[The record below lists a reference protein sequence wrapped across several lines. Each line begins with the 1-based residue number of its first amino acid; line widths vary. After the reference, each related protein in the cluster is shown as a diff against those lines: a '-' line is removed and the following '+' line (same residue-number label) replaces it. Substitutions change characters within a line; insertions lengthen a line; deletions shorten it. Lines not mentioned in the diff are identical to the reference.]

1 MKALKRLG
9 KRKAFFWRDWSIEHV
24 FRGITVLYE
33 NKAKTEFICD
43 VHGLGGNAFD
53 TWTVSNGGSMWPRDF
68 LPSPKNFPNSRIMT
82 FGYDSDLTD
91 STTLLTME
99 SCAQSLLR
107 RVNEARNR
115 PLLLVCHSLGGL
127 ITRKR
132 RLSGG
137 GVRREW
143 VDVLKSFNND
153 GLWDRLKYFKLK
165 PCPPFQCFAEGE
177 VTLINRLQKK
187 REPARM
193 LDGTDHRTIAKF
205 DSGAT
210 GPFVSVSKG
219 LRDILEE
226 IAHRNASNPAR
237 GSPLF
242 GHPRFLAHAF
252 PREEGKYWYVG
263 SGFPAAQQKQLQ
275 HRPFFGRREELEE
288 FKSIAATLS
297 GLPRLTAI
305 KGIAGIGKTELLL
318 QFILSEKSKRNVF
331 YLKPGVFKTVSD
343 AIVDISTQ
351 IGIDIVRTA
360 EHRESWRRVSPS
372 ERADAFYT
380 WIGDPCNKDLLL
392 VIDDLEALGESA
404 MQTIR
409 EWPVWHIVI
418 STRDSDLG
426 KDDEDILKFR
436 LERLGD
442 NDVISILENRRNLLG
457 QQDATLFRQ
466 RDHESLAPLVH
477 GHPMAAR
484 AIIRFTL
491 NRLATFDNPGK
502 EFLDMF
508 TCKDFERRKAFLQ
521 FKTDGSSLW
530 EAFDSSLKR
539 LQNHDKGGQA
549 LKLFQLLS
557 YLQSDHDCID
567 DFCKLPKQWPKNPA
581 QGLPDVS
588 IVESGYDLI
597 SEWLAKLRSI
607 SVYLR
612 ASPRCKSLDIHPL
625 ILDYALLCI
634 GNGDRTRI
642 AKQVFQLL
650 SRLEFEGT
658 DIESKIRPHVLHC
671 IKLCQKLG
679 VFLDSVKRFNS
690 QSDSE
695 DPFLDSAE
703 IADFPVQN
711 ITQEFTARLAETK
724 KELKKSPGSINRVAA
739 IEKIVRCIVRYKQL
753 RRASKED
760 GNVLLSSDPE
770 FVGSVQEFCSLVRST
785 SPISKLPKELEQFTE
800 VLRPPTVTEIKGIVA
815 LSE

>member
-1 MKALKRLG
+1 
-9 KRKAFFWRDWSIEHV
+9 
-24 FRGITVLYE
+24 
-33 NKAKTEFICD
+33 
-43 VHGLGGNAFD
+43 
-53 TWTVSNGGSMWPRDF
+53 
-68 LPSPKNFPNSRIMT
+68 
-82 FGYDSDLTD
+82 
-91 STTLLTME
+91 
-99 SCAQSLLR
+99 
-107 RVNEARNR
+107 
-115 PLLLVCHSLGGL
+115 
-127 ITRKR
+127 
-132 RLSGG
+132 
-137 GVRREW
+137 
-143 VDVLKSFNND
+143 
-153 GLWDRLKYFKLK
+153 
-165 PCPPFQCFAEGE
+165 
-177 VTLINRLQKK
+177 
-187 REPARM
+187 
-193 LDGTDHRTIAKF
+193 
-205 DSGAT
+205 
-210 GPFVSVSKG
+210 
-219 LRDILEE
+219 
-226 IAHRNASNPAR
+226 
-237 GSPLF
+237 
-242 GHPRFLAHAF
+242 
-252 PREEGKYWYVG
+252 
-263 SGFPAAQQKQLQ
+263 
-275 HRPFFGRREELEE
+275 
-288 FKSIAATLS
+288 
-297 GLPRLTAI
+297 
-305 KGIAGIGKTELLL
+305 
-318 QFILSEKSKRNVF
+318 LSEKSKRNVF

-343 AIVDISTQ
+343 AIVDVSTQ

-380 WIGDPCNKDLLL
+380 WIGDPCNKDSLL
-392 VIDDLEALGESA
+392 VIDDLESFGESA

-426 KDDEDILKFR
+426 EDDEDILKFR

-466 RDHESLAPLVH
+466 RDLESLAPLVH

-484 AIIRFTL
+484 AIIRFIL
-491 NRLATFDNPGK
+491 NRLATFDNPSK

-530 EAFDSSLKR
+530 EAFGSSLER

-549 LKLFQLLS
+549 LKLFQLLP

-567 DFCKLPKQWPKNPA
+567 DFFKLPKQWLKNSA

-612 ASPRCKSLDIHPL
+612 ASPRSKSLDIHPL

-634 GNGDRTRI
+634 SNSDRTRI

-650 SRLEFEGT
+650 RRLEFKGA
-658 DIESKIRPHVLHC
+658 DVESKIRPHVLHC
-671 IKLCQKLG
+671 VKLCQKLG
-679 VFLDSVKRFNS
+679 VSLDSVGLPKDVVQWVKRFNS
-690 QSDSE
+690 QRDSE

-703 IADFPVQN
+703 IAAFPVQN

-739 IEKIVRCIVRYKQL
+739 IDKIVRCIVCYKQL
-753 RRASKED
+753 RRVFKED
-760 GNVLLSSDPE
+760 GNVLLSPDPE

-785 SPISKLPKELEQFTE
+785 SPISKLPKELEKFSE
-800 VLRPPTVTEIKGIVA
+800 VLRPPTITEVKGIVA